1 VVKADRPL
9 KRPPQAQEV
18 GLVVGSSQS
27 SLRHLLVRKTIVAN
41 TPDYPNAARYN
52 KTTKRGDFDPQSQSV
67 GNGGTSGGSQA
78 TPQAALMKKGN
89 GALSGSYPKNA
100 QKIRG

>member
-1 VVKADRPL
+1 MVKADRLL
-9 KRPPQAQEV
+9 KRPLQDQVV
-18 GLVVGSSQS
+18 GLVVVGSRL
-27 SLRHLLVRKTIVAN
+27 SLQPQARPRIIVAN

-67 GNGGTSGGSQA
+67 GNGVTSGGSQA